1 MSLCNPLVSL
11 YVIDLNQVTELL
23 ELLSIRSVPSFAL
36 NDDILTLTA
45 NEWILAQVI
54 RRYGVSDGTEL
65 V

>member
-1 MSLCNPLVSL
+1 M
-11 YVIDLNQVTELL
+11 NQVTELL